1 MPDFGFVGASYT
13 TRSIYQDDQECINFY
28 PEIDPTK
35 QPGERGIVAL
45 YPTPGLVTEITFPIP
60 GEIRG
65 MRALSGLQ
73 YAIAVCGNR
82 VFRIDTSLAYTQ
94 VGTLTTN
101 AGPVSITDNQMTT
114 NGLTAYIVDG
124 PNRYYY
130 VVATN
135 TFVTLPSTDG
145 PWQGATVNDVVDGY
159 ILYNQP
165 NTQNYGATD
174 LDTPLSTQA
183 WFGTKNGSPDNLV
196 TLIVDHRQVYLLG
209 EVTTEVWVDVG
220 SQISGLL
227 SFPFQRVSGTSSQ
240 NGCGAAFSVA
250 RYADSFMFL
259 ARDTLG
265 TSTIGIMQ
273 GYEYKRLSTH
283 AVENSLVGVDVT
295 DARAWTYQVE
305 GHEFYVITF
314 PNADITWVYDLIT
327 QQWHKWLYWDSPTAT
342 YHRHRANCGIAFA
355 NKNLVGD
362 WENGKIYSVN
372 YDAYTDAGNPIRRL
386 RRAPHITSDLQRQY
400 FEEFQIQFQ
409 PGVGLTTGQGDNPQ
423 AMMRWSNDGGST
435 WSNEHWVGIGRQG
448 NYTNR
453 AIWRRLGWAR
463 DRIFEVAISD
473 PVKAVI
479 VSANLKASAGDN

>member
-45 YPTPGLVTEITFPIP
+45 YPTPGLVTEIELPIKK
-60 GEIRG
+60 EVRG

-73 YAIAVCGNR
+73 YAIAVSGNK
-82 VFRIDTSLAYTQ
+82 VYRIDTSLNYTE
-94 VGTLTTN
+94 VGTLTTSS
-101 AGPVSITDNQMTT
+101 GPVSISDNRMTT
-114 NGLTAYIVDG
+114 QGLTAYIVDG
-124 PNRYYY
+124 VNRYYY
-130 VVATN
+130 EVPSN

-145 PWQGATVNDVVDGY
+145 PWQGASVCDTVDGY
-159 ILYNQP
+159 VVYNEP
-165 NTQNYGATD
+165 NTQNWSSTD

-183 WFGTKNGSPDNLV
+183 WYGTKNGSPDNLV
-196 TLIVDHRQVYLLG
+196 SLIVDHRQVYLLG

-227 SFPFQRVSGTSSQ
+227 TFPFQRVAGTSSQ

-250 RYADSFMFL
+250 RFADSFMFL

-265 TSTIGIMQ
+265 TATIGIMQ

-283 AVENSLVGVDVT
+283 AVENSLVGINVT

-314 PNADITWVYDLIT
+314 PNADLTWVYDLAT

-362 WENGKIYSVN
+362 WQNGKIYSLD
-372 YDAYTDAGNPIRRL
+372 YDAYTDAGSPIRRL
-386 RRAPHITSDLQRQY
+386 RRAPHITTDLQRQY

-409 PGVGLTTGQGDNPQ
+409 PGVGLSTGQGENPQ
-423 AMMRWSNDGGST
+423 AMLRWSNDGGST
-435 WSNEHWVGIGRQG
+435 WSNEHWTSIGRQG
-448 NYTNR
+448 AYQNR
-453 AIWRRLGWAR
+453 AIWRRLGWSR
-463 DRIFEVAISD
+463 DRIFEVAVSD
-473 PVKAVI
+473 PVKAVV